1 MSKLHSAIFWSALIM
16 ATTMSSAVVIAADTK
31 QPSCADWVAH
41 RRSGNSQM
49 DEMMAKGII
58 MFGDQV
64 AAQKGV
70 ALEPF
75 PDDNTIRQR
84 VDQYCATNPDALL
97 TAAVQGKFFIIK
109 GIVH

>member
-1 MSKLHSAIFWSALIM
+1 MSKLHSAIFWSALIV
-16 ATTMSSAVVIAADTK
+16 ATTLSGAVVMAADAK
-31 QPSCADWVAH
+31 HPSCADWVAH

-49 DEMMAKGII
+49 DEMIAKGII
-58 MFGDQV
+58 MFGYQD
-64 AAQKGV
+64 AAEKGV

-84 VDQYCATNPDALL
+84 VDQYCAANPDAPL
-97 TAAVQGKFFIIK
+97 TAAVQGKFFVIV